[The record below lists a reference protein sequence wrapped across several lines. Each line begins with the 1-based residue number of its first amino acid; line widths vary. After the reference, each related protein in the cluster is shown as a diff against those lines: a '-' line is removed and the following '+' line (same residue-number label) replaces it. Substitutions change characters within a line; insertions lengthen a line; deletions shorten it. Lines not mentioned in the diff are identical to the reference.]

1 DRRAVQEPPLV
12 LPLRDGVRAVGVRS
26 AGRRFPGVLAEQQQI
41 PPHSPARRGPLLDAF
56 GRAATRRLGLLVPQR
71 EQLRGPGRELRGAVA
86 PEFRRGGRRTVLAI
100 APGVATPNRQLRSP
114 APLHLAEEV
123 LRSRRHE
130 TGIGEATENSS
141 TFATTRSSRRALS
154 PVAPHSSATS

>member
-1 DRRAVQEPPLV
+1 VAPRPARSVEYDAARAPAPANAEADPQERGRDLGVGRGCRAVQEPPLV

-26 AGRRFPGVLAEQQQI
+26 AGRRSPRVLAEQQQI

-86 PEFRRGGRRTVLAI
+86 PALRRGGRRA
-100 APGVATPNRQLRSP
+100 
-114 APLHLAEEV
+114 V
-123 LRSRRHE
+123 LRSEERRVGKE
-130 TGIGEATENSS
+130 GWAAGW
-141 TFATTRSSRRALS
+141 SRRL
-154 PVAPHSSATS
+154 TI

>member
-1 DRRAVQEPPLV
+1 RQTRGAARGVGRSRRAIPDPPLV

-26 AGRRFPGVLAEQQQI
+26 AGRRSPRVLAEQQQI

-86 PEFRRGGRRTVLAI
+86 PELRRGGRRAVLAI
-100 APGVATPNRQLRSP
+100 APGVATPNWQLRAP

-130 TGIGEATENSS
+130 TGIGEA
-141 TFATTRSSRRALS
+141 
-154 PVAPHSSATS
+154 